1 MARGGARP
9 GAGAP
14 KGDRNGKRK
23 MKVSQIPPPGEV
35 LPVAPKTRK
44 AKAPAVVEVPELS
57 EEIARDLLPLDHFL
71 KVIRDPLESKDRRDR
86 AAAVL
91 LPFLHEKAGATK
103 GKKEERDDAAKKA
116 ASGKFAVPS
125 APRLTV
131 AK

>member
-23 MKVSQIPPPGEV
+23 MKVSRIAPPGEP
-35 LPVAPKTRK
+35 LPAISAPQ
-44 AKAPAVVEVPELS
+44 PPEPV
-57 EEIARDLLPLDHFL
+57 EEIDPNLTPLDHFL
-71 KVIRDPLESKDRRDR
+71 KVIRDPMESKDRRDR

-91 LPFLHEKAGATK
+91 LPFMHEKAGAK
-103 GKKEERDDAAKKA
+103 GGKKEEREDAAKKA

-125 APRLTV
+125 APRLV
-131 AK
+131 QGGKV

>member
-23 MKVSQIPPPGEV
+23 MKVPKIAPPGE
-35 LPVAPKTRK
+35 
-44 AKAPAVVEVPELS
+44 AVDKIIGTNYTTAILDDV
-57 EEIARDLLPLDHFL
+57 EEIDPNLTPLDHFL

-91 LPFLHEKAGATK
+91 LPFLHEKAGAK
-103 GKKEERDDAAKKA
+103 GGKKEEKESAAKNA
-116 ASGKFAVPS
+116 AKGKFAVPS
-125 APRLTV
+125 APRLV
-131 AK
+131 QGGKV

>member
-14 KGDRNGKRK
+14 KGDRNGMRK
-23 MKVSQIPPPGEV
+23 GKVSKIAQPGEYI
-35 LPVAPKTRK
+35 
-44 AKAPAVVEVPELS
+44 PAISQEQHTAAVESVEAIP
-57 EEIARDLLPLDHFL
+57 ADLTPLDHFL

-91 LPFLHEKAGATK
+91 LPFMHEKAGGGK
-103 GKKEERDDAAKKA
+103 GKKEEKDEKAKKA
-116 ASGKFAVPS
+116 ASGKFAVPQ